1 MFVIIA
7 IVVVSVALALGAG
20 GGGGS
25 PSSAPTSVSNGGG
38 DQAAPADSSWSVT
51 AVQANI
57 YRTSEY
63 NAQWGLEAIH
73 AAEAYASLAKNT
85 KVVAGEGIKIAIL
98 DTGAQENHFDIAGNL
113 SAIDDHNYSKN
124 SDDVADTV
132 GAGTYAASLAAG
144 VKNNLGVHGVA
155 YDSSLVIADIY
166 NDAGTVRVANTG
178 ISGSATIDSVKVIN
192 AGWKYDS
199 YTSYNGTPSGTNAG
213 DRDVIAAIKI
223 AQSHDILLIAATGND
238 ADNNLDGGG
247 DSAYI
252 SKPKPAK
259 PALLANNNELSGY
272 VLAVGAVDQ
281 NFVITDSSNICGIT
295 HEYCLVAPGSDIKG
309 AASDTNII
317 GGVGDSGAKYTTI
330 SSTYAAAAQVSGAAA
345 VLRAAWPSLT
355 APQVA
360 NILLTTATD
369 LGAPGDDIIY
379 GHGLLNLYAAVQ
391 AQGSNNFA
399 YGASISQTSYDVRS
413 ASIISDPIFG
423 DAFTHNVAP
432 ALQNGVFFDDY
443 GRDYKAFLGN
453 KIAIRGRSS
462 AINSL
467 SNNIRANNYKNNII
481 PLSFG
486 AKNSVNFSQFKFQ
499 IKSYTD
505 IGKKFANIDKSIEDK
520 ALSNGNGFSFMQ
532 NISQKS
538 QLGFAFNVDE
548 IKNLSFEKLN
558 NFGFISVNVFAVN
571 PYQSFIA
578 SPYQSSTS
586 TKNFNQIFLQHKL
599 FGEKLK
605 FSFSH
610 QTSYESSSVVAQSNK
625 LQNQISD
632 FNFNYTPSDQANF
645 MFSFGSL
652 NEFNN
657 NLLNSRAVGAFESGG
672 NAKTSYFKIAISQK
686 VYKNLSLVTN
696 FSEGVTKVSGN
707 NLGIFRDY
715 QNIKSRS
722 AAIGMISENIF
733 NGRLGALYSEPLRVY
748 SGKVA
753 IDVPIAR
760 DNAGNVTH
768 YNADISLKP
777 QGRERNFEIFY
788 AKNLTN
794 FSQISL
800 NFLTTK
806 DAGNIK
812 SDSKAYLS
820 AINYNVRF

>member
-1 MFVIIA
+1 MFAIIA
-7 IVVVSVALALGAG
+7 IIIVSAALALGAG
-20 GGGGS
+20 GDGGSS
-25 PSSAPTSVSNGGG
+25 PSSVPSVSNGGG
-38 DQAAPADSSWSVT
+38 NQAPPANSSWSIT
-51 AVQANI
+51 AAQANI
-57 YRTSEY
+57 YRTFEY

-73 AAEAYASLAKNT
+73 AAEAYASLAKNS

-124 SDDVADTV
+124 SADVADTV
-132 GAGTYAASLAAG
+132 GSGTYAASLAAG
-144 VKNNLGVHGVA
+144 VKNNLGIHGVA

-166 NDAGTVRVANTG
+166 NDAGTALAANTG
-178 ISGSATIDSVKVIN
+178 ISGSAVIDSVKVIN
-192 AGWKYDS
+192 AGWKYGS
-199 YTSYNGTPSGTNAG
+199 YNSYNGTPSGTNAT
-213 DRDVIAAIKI
+213 DRDVIAAVKI
-223 AQSHDILLIAATGND
+223 AQSHDILLVAATGND
-238 ADNNLDGGG
+238 ADNNADGGG

-272 VLAVGAVDQ
+272 VLAVAAVDQ
-281 NFVITDSSNICGIT
+281 NSIITDSSNICGIT
-295 HEYCLVAPGSDIKG
+295 HDHCLVAPGANIKG
-309 AASDTNII
+309 ASSDTNTV
-317 GGVGDSGAKYTTI
+317 GGVGAGGEKYATI

-369 LGAPGDDIIY
+369 LGAVGDDTIY

-391 AQGSNNFA
+391 AQGSNSFA

-423 DAFTHNVAP
+423 DAFVHNIAP

-467 SNNIRANNYKNNII
+467 SNNMRANNYKNNII

-486 AKNSVNFSQFKFQ
+486 AKNSANFSQFKFQ
-499 IKSYTD
+499 VKSYTD

-520 ALSNGNGFSFMQ
+520 ALSNGNGFSFTQ

-558 NFGFISVNVFAVN
+558 NFGFISVNGFAAN
-571 PYQSFIA
+571 PYQSFVA
-578 SPYQSSTS
+578 SVYQSSTS

-599 FGEKLK
+599 FDEKLK
-605 FSFSH
+605 FSFSR
-610 QTSYESSSVVAQSNK
+610 QTSYESSSIVAQSNK

-632 FNFNYTPSDQANF
+632 FNFNYTPSDKTNF
-645 MFSFGSL
+645 MFSFGNL

-657 NLLNSRAVGAFESGG
+657 NLLNSQAIGAFESGG

-686 VYKNLSLVTN
+686 LYKNLSLLTN
-696 FSEGVTKVSGN
+696 FSEGITKVSGN
-707 NLGIFRDY
+707 NLGVFRDY
-715 QNIKSRS
+715 KNIKTRS
-722 AAIGMISENIF
+722 AAIGMIGENIF
-733 NGRLGALYSEPLRVY
+733 NGRFGVLYSEPLRVY

-760 DNAGNVTH
+760 DNAGNVMH
-768 YNADISLKP
+768 YNANISLKP
-777 QGRERNFEIFY
+777 HGRERNFEIFY

-812 SDSKAYLS
+812 SDSRAYLS
-820 AINYNVRF
+820 AINYNVKF